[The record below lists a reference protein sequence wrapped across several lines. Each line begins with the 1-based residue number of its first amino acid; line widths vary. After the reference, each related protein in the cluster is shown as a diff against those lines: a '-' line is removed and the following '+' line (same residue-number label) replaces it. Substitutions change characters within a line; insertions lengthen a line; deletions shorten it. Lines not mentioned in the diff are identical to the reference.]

1 MLVKQLSVQRCLRT
15 IRLVVP
21 RLQRNSVSSSLIS
34 VRCWLHVVSPIMT
47 WLSTRQTTL
56 SVPWLRWLKIP
67 VRTIKL
73 LLSLGIKTWFSWL
86 MKILSLKFR
95 RRVWLSLRPSHLT
108 TLWRKWGLLQRN
120 SSTSRPSWVISP
132 IIFQGLLRLVKRL
145 VSSSSWNTV
154 LLKVS
159 MSILM
164 RWRSPKWRKISSMI
178 RSKPSF
184 LKLWRPLIPSLLLK
198 LA

>member
-1 MLVKQLSVQRCLRT
+1 MLGKQLSVQRCLRI

-21 RLQRNSVSSSLIS
+21 RLQRNSVSSFLIF

-56 SVPWLRWLKIP
+56 SVPWLRWLKTP
-67 VRTIKL
+67 VKTIKSR
-73 LLSLGIKTWFSWL
+73 LSQGIKTWFSWL
-86 MKILSLKFR
+86 TKTQSLRFRRKVWPSLK
-95 RRVWLSLRPSHLT
+95 PSHLT
-108 TLWRKWGLLQRN
+108 TSWRKWGLPQRN

-132 IIFQGLLRLVKRL
+132 IIFQELLRLVKRL
-145 VSSSSWNTV
+145 VLSSSWNTV
-154 LLKVS
+154 PLKVS

-164 RWRSPKWRKISSMI
+164 RWRSPRWRKISSTTRI
-178 RSKPSF
+178 KPSF
-184 LKLWRPLIPSLLLK
+184 LRLWRPLIPSLLLK

>member
-1 MLVKQLSVQRCLRT
+1 MLAKQLSVPRCSQT
-15 IRLVVP
+15 TRLVVL
-21 RLQRNSVSSSLIS
+21 RHQRNSVSSSLIS

-67 VRTIKL
+67 VRTITL

-86 MKILSLKFR
+86 MKILSLRFR
-95 RRVWLSLRPSHLT
+95 RKVWLSLRPSHLT
-108 TLWRKWGLLQRN
+108 TSWRKWGLLQRN

-154 LLKVS
+154 PLKVS

-164 RWRSPKWRKISSMI
+164 RWRSPRWRKISSMI

>member
-1 MLVKQLSVQRCLRT
+1 MLEKQLSVQRCLRT

-34 VRCWLHVVSPIMT
+34 VRCWLHVVSPIMI

-73 LLSLGIKTWFSWL
+73 LLFLGIKTWFNWL
-86 MKILSLKFR
+86 MSIPWLRFR
-95 RRVWLSLRPSHLT
+95 KRVWLSLRPSHLT
-108 TLWRKWGLLQRN
+108 TSWRKWVLPLRN
-120 SSTSRPSWVISP
+120 SSTSKPSWVISP
-132 IIFQGLLRLVKRL
+132 IIFQELLRLVKRL
-145 VSSSSWNTV
+145 VLSSFWNTV
-154 LLKVS
+154 PLKVS
-159 MSILM
+159 TTILT
-164 RWRSPKWRKISSMI
+164 RWRNPRWRKISSTT
-178 RSKPSF
+178 RNKLSF

>member
-1 MLVKQLSVQRCLRT
+1 MRVKQLSVQRCLRT

-21 RLQRNSVSSSLIS
+21 RLQRNSVSSFLIS
-34 VRCWLHVVSPIMT
+34 VRCWLHVVLPIMT
-47 WLSTRQTTL
+47 WLSMRQTTL

-86 MKILSLKFR
+86 TKTQSLRFR
-95 RRVWLSLRPSHLT
+95 RKVWLSLRPSHPT
-108 TLWRKWGLLQRN
+108 TSWRKWGLPLRN
-120 SSTSRPSWVISP
+120 SSTLRLSWVISP
-132 IIFQGLLRLVKRL
+132 IIFQELLRLVKRL

-164 RWRSPKWRKISSMI
+164 RWRSPRWRKILSMT
-178 RSKPSF
+178 RNKPSS
-184 LKLWRPLIPSLLLK
+184 LKHWRPLIPSLLLK

>member
-86 MKILSLKFR
+86 TKILSLKFR
-95 RRVWLSLRPSHLT
+95 RKVWLSLRPSHLT
-108 TLWRKWGLLQRN
+108 TSWRKWGLPLRN
-120 SSTSRPSWVISP
+120 SSTLRLSWVISP

-154 LLKVS
+154 PLKVS

-164 RWRSPKWRKISSMI
+164 RWRSPRWRKISSTTRI
-178 RSKPSF
+178 KPSF
-184 LKLWRPLIPSLLLK
+184 LRLWRPLIPSLLLK

>member
-1 MLVKQLSVQRCLRT
+1 MLEKQLSVQRCLRT

-34 VRCWLHVVSPIMT
+34 VRCWLHVVSPIMI

-56 SVPWLRWLKIP
+56 SVPWLRWLKIS

-86 MKILSLKFR
+86 TKTQSLRFR
-95 RRVWLSLRPSHLT
+95 RKVWLSLRPSHLT
-108 TLWRKWGLLQRN
+108 TSWRKWGLPLRN
-120 SSTSRPSWVISP
+120 SSTLRLSWVISP

-154 LLKVS
+154 PLKVS

-164 RWRSPKWRKISSMI
+164 RWRSPRWRKISSMI